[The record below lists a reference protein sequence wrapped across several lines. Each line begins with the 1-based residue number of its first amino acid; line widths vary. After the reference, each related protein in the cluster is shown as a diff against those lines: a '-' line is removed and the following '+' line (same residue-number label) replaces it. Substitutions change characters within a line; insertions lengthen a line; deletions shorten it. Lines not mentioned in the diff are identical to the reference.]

1 MPTLREQ
8 AAARRRRSEADAH
21 ESFVEGL
28 LPLLKPCTLIG
39 FALLLTQ
46 LHGPPDS
53 DHGSHLLHDGARGDL
68 LDASPSHAERHRS
81 ATNRSTCTVA
91 SANRSLACR
100 AALDETR
107 ELVAGADPDPL
118 GHESNGSLPCPGLQA
133 AMGARTVPP
142 GVADRGAVHGRSW
155 TVACGLPPVAA
166 VQPRVYVH
174 RFMDGAHRELLRAP
188 AVARFFD
195 LWHPL
200 NAQLAEFAFHRS
212 LAAGPFA
219 TEDADAASFYFVPFY
234 ARMALEARRDNASL
248 HAMLLTQL
256 RAGLLASPHFHRAQG
271 RDHMLVVPTSRPMAA
286 MFRGVLP
293 LVAGSI
299 WLTVGLGE
307 ARPPRRAAG
316 GGGGGGGG
324 EDESEGDGEATAEAP
339 QPNRVAVPHFAPW
352 LQRDDDS
359 AAAARRR
366 RYSVCLQA
374 PPDSIGRA
382 AEGGRDREARR
393 LQAELDQSSNN
404 QPKP

>member
-188 AVARFFD
+188 AVARFVVIPVRGD
-195 LWHPL
+195 RIALL
-200 NAQLAEFAFHRS
+200 V
-212 LAAGPFA
+212 AAH
-219 TEDADAASFYFVPFY
+219 ENELRAASVLD
-234 ARMALEARRDNASL
+234 AW
-248 HAMLLTQL
+248 
-256 RAGLLASPHFHRAQG
+256 QG
-271 RDHMLVVPTSRPMAA
+271 GKL
-286 MFRGVLP
+286 FR
-293 LVAGSI
+293 
-299 WLTVGLGE
+299 
-307 ARPPRRAAG
+307 RRAAG
-316 GGGGGGGG
+316 QEAG
-324 EDESEGDGEATAEAP
+324 EGRHRPLRGLHIAGRGECLGKACRIARP
-339 QPNRVAVPHFAPW
+339 
-352 LQRDDDS
+352 LQ
-359 AAAARRR
+359 
-366 RYSVCLQA
+366 
-374 PPDSIGRA
+374 
-382 AEGGRDREARR
+382 
-393 LQAELDQSSNN
+393 DQR
-404 QPKP
+404 Q